1 MSNFFTLD
9 SLLWLVRM
17 LMVAAGSGITAS
29 GWMSGEQWQTVSAAI
44 LTLVGV
50 FWSRKAR
57 TDALNFNKE

>member
-50 FWSRKAR
+50 FWSRNA
-57 TDALNFNKE
+57 

>member
-29 GWMSGEQWQTVSAAI
+29 GWMSDEQWQTVSAAI

-57 TDALNFNKE
+57 TAALNFNKE